1 MSLRMR
7 LINEKIETSSKLNNN
22 RSSGSNGSGNP
33 DSSRNSA
40 SGGGNGTSNGSGSG
54 ARNSASNTERSGR
67 RRHKSTRAHFRLG
80 KRIWGVETSNS
91 FESGIFRS
99 RSRDGRKRKSGER
112 TEVSGLSSAD
122 FSSNGGFPR
131 ARSESQSEYRFVG
144 DVSFYYFFRHQA
156 HRSFSSWVFFCR

>member
-1 MSLRMR
+1 MCKFKFTGGAQPSLQ
-7 LINEKIETSSKLNNN
+7 EKKMLSVDAKT
-22 RSSGSNGSGNP
+22 GNF
-33 DSSRNSA
+33 RYFSA

-144 DVSFYYFFRHQA
+144 DDVNY
-156 HRSFSSWVFFCR
+156 